1 MRSIKIVV
9 FAMFASLALLPTG
22 NAQTLTG
29 QMVGVVVDANGA
41 SVPGADVQISNDI
54 SKATRSFSTESNGS
68 FSFPDLNT
76 GSYSLHI
83 TKQGFKA
90 FDSKGIILASAEN
103 LDLHELRLQVGD

>member
-1 MRSIKIVV
+1 MKSSSLVIL
-9 FAMFASLALLPTG
+9 AMFSALALLPPA

-29 QMVGVVVDANGA
+29 TINGTVVDANGA
-41 SVPGADVQISNDI
+41 SVPGADVQVTNDV
-54 SKATRSFSTESNGS
+54 SKALRSLPTQANVS

-90 FDSKGIILASAEN
+90 FDSKGIILAS
-103 LDLHELRLQVGD
+103 